1 MIMGTCSKSWWR
13 HQMETFSAL
22 LPISSGNSPVPGEF
36 PAQRPVTRSFDVF
49 FDLHP
54 NKRLS
59 KQLWGWFE
67 TSSRLLWRHCN
78 IVLGFLT
85 AWLFN
90 VLHYFGLSHMGI
102 LLKCPILGCGSLCRI
117 LFQQFPG
124 DPSYLHG
131 LSLIPAGINNYIQY
145 KVWGEITYP
154 FSNFNGANRWSL
166 GMDK

>member
-1 MIMGTCSKSWWR
+1 MLLALPVFLTWLVLIMIMGTCSKSWWR

-78 IVLGFLT
+78 IVLGFLLPGCSMYCIILVYRT
-85 AWLFN
+85 WVFYWN
-90 VLHYFGLSHMGI
+90 V
-102 LLKCPILGCGSLCRI
+102 
-117 LFQQFPG
+117 
-124 DPSYLHG
+124 
-131 LSLIPAGINNYIQY
+131 QY
-145 KVWGEITYP
+145 WVVGHCAAY
-154 FSNFNGANRWSL
+154 FSNSSPETPL
-166 GMDK
+166 TYMV